1 MMYRDRE
8 YAVLRC
14 VTAARAVNQCHVLC
28 RRAAGVPSISG
39 AIQQRD
45 GFGPVPTQCHAAD
58 HSRQKYHAPPRPLQ
72 CHHRSATAVPH
83 HTNSRSTTHTQHA
96 RPPRC
101 ISRNSHRSQRNHLW
115 CARVPVPPES
125 HVTMPVSL
133 RPCVSPVPICNSKT
147 HNIPPYPHPHRLPLS
162 SQACG
167 CPTRRLSSRSWR
179 RTSPSLSTASVLTM
193 PPSCSSLSAPFSRP
207 CAASGSGSTSTGT
220 CAFVCRLLF
229 FTS

>member
-115 CARVPVPPES
+115 CARVPIPPS
-125 HVTMPVSL
+125 PMSLCPCHYAHVSL
-133 RPCVSPVPICNSKT
+133 LCPYVTRKLTTYHLILIPTVSRFHPRHVDVRQDACPAGAGAEHRPACPL
-147 HNIPPYPHPHRLPLS
+147 LP
-162 SQACG
+162 C
-167 CPTRRLSSRSWR
+167 
-179 RTSPSLSTASVLTM
+179 
-193 PPSCSSLSAPFSRP
+193 
-207 CAASGSGSTSTGT
+207 
-220 CAFVCRLLF
+220 
-229 FTS
+229 